1 MAETHLKAAGGSAR
15 PLSPHLTICRPTIT
29 LVMSGMHRITGAAL
43 YFGMPFLAWWLIAAA
58 TGPGAF
64 DTANAF
70 FGSFL
75 GRLILFGF
83 TWALIHHMLGGIR
96 HLIWDTGVGF
106 DAADR
111 IDVRLGDARRL
122 RRADLRR
129 LDHRVCAEMKSI
141 RTPLAEVRGLGS
153 AKKGTGEFVVQRVT
167 SVALVI
173 LLTLFIVIVVALN
186 GEPYDVVIM
195 TLSSPVVALI
205 MLAGVLV
212 TVVHMRV
219 GMQVII
225 EDYVHGEM
233 LKVAALVANSLFSW
247 GIGLIA
253 AFALLKIAFG
263 AV

>member
-1 MAETHLKAAGGSAR
+1 
-15 PLSPHLTICRPTIT
+15 
-29 LVMSGMHRITGAAL
+29 
-43 YFGMPFLAWWLIAAA
+43 
-58 TGPGAF
+58 
-64 DTANAF
+64 
-70 FGSFL
+70 
-75 GRLILFGF
+75 
-83 TWALIHHMLGGIR
+83 
-96 HLIWDTGVGF
+96 
-106 DAADR
+106 
-111 IDVRLGDARRL
+111 
-122 RRADLRR
+122 
-129 LDHRVCAEMKSI
+129 MKSI

-173 LLTLFIVIVVALN
+173 LLTLFIVILVALT
-186 GEPYDVVIM
+186 GAPYDVVIM

-212 TVVHMRV
+212 TIVHMRV

-247 GIGLIA
+247 GIGMIA

>member
-1 MAETHLKAAGGSAR
+1 
-15 PLSPHLTICRPTIT
+15 
-29 LVMSGMHRITGAAL
+29 
-43 YFGMPFLAWWLIAAA
+43 
-58 TGPGAF
+58 
-64 DTANAF
+64 
-70 FGSFL
+70 
-75 GRLILFGF
+75 
-83 TWALIHHMLGGIR
+83 
-96 HLIWDTGVGF
+96 
-106 DAADR
+106 
-111 IDVRLGDARRL
+111 
-122 RRADLRR
+122 
-129 LDHRVCAEMKSI
+129 MKSI

-173 LLTLFIVIVVALN
+173 LLTLFIVILVALI
-186 GEPYDVVIM
+186 GAPYDVVIM
-195 TLSSPVVALI
+195 TLSSPIVALI